1 MCVKYKTAE
10 LRLLSLSLL
19 KCIVQIL
26 LARMK
31 PLYNGFKSVSISSIL
46 MPVQHLKQRM
56 QRRRLKQKVIKKD
69 VEPSLHIHSNYAKKL
84 HRTTL
89 KGSATC
95 DFARGHLSKNFVV
108 WVANSPWLQ
117 IARKCLISSRHAR
130 NNQITK
136 AFQPALCAGVVKPCT
151 YRLLSPQDII
161 GWILMTYHGLN

>member
-1 MCVKYKTAE
+1 
-10 LRLLSLSLL
+10 
-19 KCIVQIL
+19 
-26 LARMK
+26 
-31 PLYNGFKSVSISSIL
+31 
-46 MPVQHLKQRM
+46 M
-56 QRRRLKQKVIKKD
+56 QKNI
-69 VEPSLHIHSNYAKKL
+69 

-108 WVANSPWLQ
+108 WVANGPWLQ
-117 IARKCLISSRHAR
+117 IARKCLILSRHAR

-161 GWILMTYHGLN
+161 GESDLNKLKHDIQYSRTTPSGEAWKMHTWIKLTICTTIIFVIQKNPTWGSFIFHTPWNWTVHFWDCWSVPECLDGTNTHCQD